1 MAVPIRNFAI
11 ISHIDHGKTTLTD
24 RLLEL
29 THSLNSRHRTDRLL
43 DSNPIERERGIT
55 IKLAPVRMIY
65 HAQIPNFKH
74 QILNKSQIKNSNN
87 QNRLGFRNL
96 DLGFADSEY
105 ILNLIDTPG
114 HADFSYEVER
124 TLAACEGAILLVD
137 ATQGIQAQTLATA
150 QRALDHNLVLI
161 PVVNKIDVASAEPEK
176 VAEQMQLTLGF
187 TKKEIIPISAKVGTN
202 VEKLLAAIVE
212 RLPGPKGES
221 RKPLQSLV
229 FNSHFDE
236 HQGVIVS
243 VRVFEGLCKP
253 GDTLKFF
260 ATNTSFRAL
269 EVGVH
274 TPSRESKPQLSAG
287 EVGYIATGL
296 KDVNLARVGDTIVHH
311 PSETQ
316 PLPGYR
322 EPKPVVFTELYP
334 LDSGDFPR
342 LKEALAKLKLND
354 AALKF
359 EASSSKALGHG
370 IRVGFLGLLHAEIVQ
385 ERLEREYDL
394 DLIATTPIVNYE
406 ITLQSGEIKPI
417 RSATDFP
424 SVDQIHTIKEPYV
437 TATIL
442 SPATYIGSLLSL
454 AQKHRATLTDQKYL
468 GSQIQYIYELPL
480 SELLSGF
487 YDELKSATSGF
498 ASLDYDLSDYQPV
511 DATKVDIIINHEPIP
526 PLSTIIVKDQ
536 AEAVGRRLVEKLKDI
551 LPRQQFEIPIQ
562 AAISGKIVAR
572 ATVKAFRKDV
582 TAKLYGGDQTRKD
595 KLLKKQKKGKKRLK
609 AFGKVA
615 IPQEAFLAVLKS

>member
-1 MAVPIRNFAI
+1 MALPIRNFAI

-55 IKLAPVRMIY
+55 IKLAPVRMKYRLPDHLRKIF
-65 HAQIPNFKH
+65 NFE
-74 QILNKSQIKNSNN
+74 
-87 QNRLGFRNL
+87 FC
-96 DLGFADSEY
+96 

-137 ATQGIQAQTLATA
+137 ATQGIQAQTLATS
-150 QRALDHNLVLI
+150 QRALDHHLVLI
-161 PVVNKIDVASAEPEK
+161 PVVNKIDAAAADPLGVAQ
-176 VAEQMQLTLGF
+176 QMELTLGF
-187 TKKEIIPISAKVGTN
+187 TKAEIIPISAKVGTN
-202 VEKLLAAIVE
+202 VNKLLAAIVE
-212 RLPGPKGES
+212 RFPEPKGD
-221 RKPLQSLV
+221 RTKPLKGLV

-243 VRVFEGLCKP
+243 VRIFEGLCKP

-274 TPSRESKPQLSAG
+274 TPTREPKPELSVG

-296 KDVNLARVGDTIVHH
+296 KDVNLARVGDTIVH
-311 PSETQ
+311 STSSAQ

-322 EPKPVVFTELYP
+322 EPKSVVFTELYP
-334 LDSGDFPR
+334 IDAGDFGR
-342 LKEALAKLKLND
+342 VKEALEKLKLND

-406 ITLQSGEIKPI
+406 ITLQNGEIKPI

-424 SVDQIHTIKEPYV
+424 PLDQISLIKEPYV

-442 SPATYIGSLLSL
+442 SPATYIGSILSL
-454 AQKHRATLTDQKYL
+454 AQKHRATVTDQKYL
-468 GSQIQYIYELPL
+468 GSQVQYTYELPL
-480 SELLSGF
+480 SELLGGF

-498 ASLDYDLSDYQPV
+498 ASLDYDFTSYKPV
-511 DATKVDIIINHEPIP
+511 DATKIDIIVNHEPIP
-526 PLSTIIVKDQ
+526 PLSTIVVKDQ
-536 AEAVGRRLVEKLKDI
+536 AETIGRRLVEKLKDI

-609 AFGKVA
+609 QFGKVT
-615 IPQEAFLAVLKS
+615 IPQEAFTAVLKR